1 MLDNDDLSAL
11 KSTIEDV
18 LPLSTLM
25 HFHMSQRFQ
34 LVTCFYDSS
43 RTSPRNALWIY
54 VLKRKHLKIV
64 GTARPLGI
72 YQLHVDQLLPPS
84 KLRPGMTQHSIHSW
98 PNGTPVTSTDR
109 STCEGRCI
117 SGQHLSLCL
126 HLQIRHESH
135 NVASSTI
142 QGWILLAKF
151 PSFPSSLSKEPMVS
165 VQAFDQMNQLV
176 AYSVVFSDEE

>member
-64 GTARPLGI
+64 GTARPRNLSTCRS
-72 YQLHVDQLLPPS
+72 VQLLPPS

-98 PNGTPVTSTDR
+98 PNGTPVTSTD
-109 STCEGRCI
+109 S
-117 SGQHLSLCL
+117 SHVKADASQCL